1 MSALREQI
9 KAKLEAL
16 LSSQKTAQVK
26 HKLKILN
33 DVCEELA
40 KKKADFSIPLIV
52 SQMTNNKVKIS
63 EQTFYNQR
71 KGGNPYRELYDIW
84 LAYSIEVKKVTKTS
98 AKASEDD
105 IFSNEDLKGIS
116 DPVLRYRVN
125 LLFAELVALRNQNKM
140 IREIKELPSIHTV
153 PAIEQRIEDPNL
165 IEQIMLDSYEV
176 DLIDEL
182 LIGTPDIGF
191 DENGGLIAKRNIRSG
206 TRLLPSGFE
215 EALQK
220 IIDSH
225 KLVK

>member
-16 LSSQKTAQVK
+16 LSSQKTEQVK

-33 DVCEELA
+33 DVCEELT

-71 KGGNPYRELYDIW
+71 KDGNPYRELYDIW

-98 AKASEDD
+98 AKVNEDD
-105 IFSNEDLKGIS
+105 IFSNEDLKRIS

-125 LLFAELVALRNQNKM
+125 LCMQSLWLSV
-140 IREIKELPSIHTV
+140 IRTK
-153 PAIEQRIEDPNL
+153 
-165 IEQIMLDSYEV
+165 
-176 DLIDEL
+176 
-182 LIGTPDIGF
+182 
-191 DENGGLIAKRNIRSG
+191 
-206 TRLLPSGFE
+206 
-215 EALQK
+215 
-220 IIDSH
+220 
-225 KLVK
+225 